1 MQTKQIDHVLGKPY
15 SVPRER
21 SRWPSLGLALAMH
34 LGLLFFLW
42 VGVHWQNTEPVAVE
56 AEVWDMQ
63 VQTAAPA
70 PEVTTEPEPTPADKP
85 MDDAPESPSPDKG
98 DPVTIDGAAQAA
110 EDVELPGGVEA
121 GVVERA
127 LGAEGGA
134 AGDAA
139 GRADAGRT
147 LGRSGVAAGPRSTQG
162 GPGGVEIGVG
172 RQRVGDEGRQLRV
185 GQLFPPVG
193 EALR

>member
-63 VQTAAPA
+63 VQTAAPPPDVA
-70 PEVTTEPEPTPADKP
+70 TEPEPTPAP
-85 MDDAPESPSPDKG
+85 PPEPEVEQPAPPPPPPVAAPEPKVDLRE
-98 DPVTIDGAAQAA
+98 A
-110 EDVELPGGVEA
+110 EI
-121 GVVERA
+121 A
-127 LGAEGGA
+127 LARKKA
-134 AGDAA
+134 K
-139 GRADAGRT
+139 
-147 LGRSGVAAGPRSTQG
+147 LK
-162 GPGGVEIGVG
+162 
-172 RQRVGDEGRQLRV
+172 
-185 GQLFPPVG
+185 
-193 EALR
+193 